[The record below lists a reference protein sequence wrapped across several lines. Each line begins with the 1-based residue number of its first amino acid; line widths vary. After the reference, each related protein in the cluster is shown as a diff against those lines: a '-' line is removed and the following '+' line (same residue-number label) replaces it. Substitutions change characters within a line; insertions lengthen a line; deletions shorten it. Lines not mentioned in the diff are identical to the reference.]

1 MQVIKKILL
10 SVILMQGV
18 SVYSQQDPM
27 YSMYLFDKMLI
38 NPAFTGS
45 SGWAVATAK
54 HRDQYMG
61 LSGRPSTQTFNF
73 HAPIQKKNI
82 GLGIKIVNDNLG
94 ILTDQNA
101 ALDLSYHLSFAGG
114 KLSFGIEGGMFRRTI
129 KYGDLVLSSQFDK
142 AIPATTET
150 SMVPDASAG
159 FYYQKRQFY
168 LGVSR
173 YHLLN
178 QPFSETVN
186 TGKSSKLFPHNYF
199 LMGTVFDLGRFWQM
213 EPSVFV
219 KYQDAGIFQ
228 ADANLMFYFDE
239 RFGLG
244 AQYRTGDA
252 IVGMIKIHITE
263 GLRIAYSY
271 DMTLSPLSTY
281 GKASHEIILSYGIK
295 LLPPAMQKEIH
306 PRYYF

>member
-1 MQVIKKILL
+1 MFLVTSLIAGCA
-10 SVILMQGV
+10 MA
-18 SVYSQQDPM
+18 QQDPM

-38 NPAFTGS
+38 NPAFAGS
-45 SGWAVATAK
+45 SGWAVGTAK
-54 HRDQYMG
+54 HRDQYVG
-61 LSGRPSTQTFNF
+61 LSGRPVTQTFNF

-82 GLGIKIVNDNLG
+82 GIGFKVVNDNLG
-94 ILTDQNA
+94 ILSDQNV

-129 KYGDLVLSSQFDK
+129 KYGELVLSSKADK
-142 AIPATTET
+142 AIPATTES

-159 FYYQKRQFY
+159 LYYQKKQFY
-168 LGVSR
+168 FGVSR

-178 QPFSETVN
+178 QPFSQTVN
-186 TGKSSKLFPHNYF
+186 TGSSSRLYAHNYF
-199 LMGTVFDLGRFWQM
+199 LMGTVFDLGRLWQM

-219 KYQDAGIFQ
+219 KYQDAGIVQ
-228 ADANLMFYFDE
+228 ADVNMMFYFDE
-239 RFGLG
+239 RVG
-244 AQYRTGDA
+244 AGVQYRTGDA
-252 IVGMIKIHITE
+252 VVGMLRILITE

-271 DMTLSPLSTY
+271 DMTMSPLSGY

-295 LLPPAMQKEIH
+295 LLPPPQQKEIH